1 MKTALLM
8 ILPLFLVACATDST
22 DADAVPDGRADWE
35 AWHQA
40 RLDGL
45 REPDGW
51 LSLAGL
57 YWLDEGEH
65 TVGSDAGSDVVFP
78 PSAPAHVGTFVVAND
93 TVTLRA
99 DENAGVMH
107 DGAPVEE
114 IVLNDD
120 LSGAPTI
127 VEAGALSWHAIRRS
141 RGLGIRLRDAESAVL
156 RDFDGIETYA
166 YDAGWRVEARL
177 DPYADGRTLMI
188 PSITGVPEESPSPG
202 ALVFTHDGT
211 EYRLDVTGEPDAEQ
225 YFAVFADATSGGE
238 TYGGGRFV
246 YVEAVGAD
254 GRTTI
259 DFNRAYNPPC
269 IFTPY
274 ATCPLPPPQN
284 RLPFRVEAG
293 EKTWGG
299 H

>member
-1 MKTALLM
+1 ML
-8 ILPLFLVACATDST
+8 LPLVLVACAAEST
-22 DADAVPDGRADWE
+22 DPDASARDARADWE
-35 AWHQA
+35 AWHDA

-45 REPDGW
+45 RAPDGW

-57 YWLDEGEH
+57 HWLDEGEH
-65 TVGSDAGSDVVFP
+65 TVGSDSSSDVVFP

-99 DENAGVMH
+99 ADGAGVMH
-107 DGAPVEE
+107 DGEPVGE

-120 LSGAPTI
+120 LSGDPTI
-127 VEAGALSWHAIRRS
+127 VELGALSWHAIRRS
-141 RGLGIRLRDAESAVL
+141 RGLGIRLRDAESEVL
-156 RDFDGIETYA
+156 RDFDGIETFD
-166 YDAGWRVEARL
+166 YDIQWRVPARL
-177 DPYADGRTLMI
+177 DARDDGATLLV

-202 ALVFTHDGT
+202 ALVFTHSGA
-211 EYRLDVTGEPDAEQ
+211 EHRLDMTGEPGAAQ
-225 YFAVFADATSGGE
+225 YFVVFADATSGDA

-246 YVEAVGAD
+246 YVDAVGAD
-254 GRTTI
+254 GQTVI

-293 EKTWGG
+293 EKAWDG